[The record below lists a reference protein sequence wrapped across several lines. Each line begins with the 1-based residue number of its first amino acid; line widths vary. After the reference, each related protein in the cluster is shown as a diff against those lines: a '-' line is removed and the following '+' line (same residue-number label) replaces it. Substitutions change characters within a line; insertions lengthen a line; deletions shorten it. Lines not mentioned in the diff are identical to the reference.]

1 MTDILIRKTQKGR
14 SLNLSQLLDG
24 HSGAVIEYSIDD
36 HAGQTIAQ
44 HLSQSSAAN
53 VLFIDDVVL
62 SGLKD
67 ITTIM
72 GFSPSKNTA
81 YNLSGPGTDFIFGN
95 DENEGR
101 DSAVTS
107 CCYLVPAE
115 SLAAETNT
123 AYKTTEFFLIANGRK
138 NEFQSKRMNLNGFN
152 FDGREW
158 AGNRIL
164 NSAEAL
170 AADYETLL
178 AREGEEIKSAVPSQ
192 FRIKTNHYFA
202 RVKLPA
208 DGDQAFDG
216 PKFSIIC
223 PVFKSAFVEQMINS
237 VMAQV
242 WPNWELLIAVDG
254 PPQAELEKIAMV
266 LSKISDPRVSY
277 YIQANQGTGPT
288 RRDLAVQAT
297 GDFIFPIDDDDML
310 VPDSLR
316 CFAGAVSANPE
327 TFVFRGNTQIIGLI
341 EHSLQAR
348 KRYLIDGISNDT
360 FEVNQ
365 PYIIQKKLLH
375 QLGGY
380 VADSSLRNA
389 GEDTLLFHHIDQA
402 GAKVG
407 MINAPLYL
415 RRLSTQNLTLE
426 FKIEEAMG
434 HFKNIDQRFTPGGWE
449 IKDRKFGLD
458 GNFQTAMAAYT
469 HAAQKREVITANKF
483 FQYQTMS
490 DVNKLVI
497 DLEVTSRCNATCG
510 FCPRSV
516 MPDVKSF
523 IAVSTVE
530 NLANNIKNGPQRL
543 VVLCGIG
550 ESLLHPQ
557 IERIVEILTAAN
569 AYVAMTSNGALMNE
583 NIFRQLVKA
592 GLKSVNFS
600 VNAATGSTHELV
612 MGMKNFHKV
621 KANIE
626 RALEIKEELNADIKV
641 NVSFVV
647 CEQNE
652 HEVDQFVENWK
663 GSSATQ
669 IWLHPVNN
677 RAGLLGAGMK
687 SVKMDSFFTT
697 YAGDQR
703 VVVDVFRDHDETDNL
718 CKIAKNLAFISADGT
733 MRLCAMD
740 YQRVTAH
747 GNINSTTLQQLQFD
761 KLSGFIKGDY
771 DTLCGNCD
779 FCPSELKKQIA
790 LR

>member
-1 MTDILIRKTQKGR
+1 MIDILIRKTQKSR
-14 SLNLSQLLDG
+14 NLNLSQILDG
-24 HSGAVIEYSIDD
+24 HSGLVVEYSIDD
-36 HAGQTIAQ
+36 HAGQTISK
-44 HLSQSSAAN
+44 HLSNSSATN
-53 VLFIDDVVL
+53 VLFIDDMVL

-67 ITTIM
+67 ITAIT

-81 YNLSGPGTDFIFGN
+81 YNLSDPGTDFIFGN
-95 DENEGR
+95 DENKHS
-101 DSAVTS
+101 DNSVTS
-107 CCYLVPAE
+107 CCYLAPAE
-115 SLAAETNT
+115 SLVAETNT
-123 AYKTTEFFLIANGRK
+123 AYKTTEFFLIANGCT
-138 NEFQSKRMNLNGFN
+138 NEVQSKQINFSDFN

-158 AGNRIL
+158 AGNIIL

-178 AREGEEIKSAVPSQ
+178 AKKGDEIKAAVPPQ
-192 FRIKTNHYFA
+192 FRIKTHHYLA

-208 DGDQAFDG
+208 DGDQAIEG

-223 PVFKSAFVEQMINS
+223 PVFKSAFVAQMINS
-237 VMAQV
+237 VIAQT
-242 WPNWELLIAVDG
+242 WTNWELLIAVDG
-254 PPQAELEKIAMV
+254 PSPAELEKIAMV

-277 YIQANQGTGPT
+277 YIQENKGTGPT
-288 RRDLAVQAT
+288 RHDLAMQAT

-310 VPDSLR
+310 VSDSLR
-316 CFAGAVSANPE
+316 CFAGAVIANPE
-327 TFVFRGNTQIIGLI
+327 TLVFRGNTQIIGLV

-348 KRYLIDGISNDT
+348 KRYIINGISNDT

-365 PYIIQKKLLH
+365 PYIIQNKLLR

-380 VADSSLRNA
+380 IADSSLRNA
-389 GEDTLLFHHIDQA
+389 GEDTLLFHQIDQV

-426 FKIEEAMG
+426 FKVEEALD
-434 HFKNIDQRFTPGGWE
+434 HFKNIDQRFTPRGWK
-449 IKDRKFGLD
+449 IKDRTFGLD

-469 HAAQKREVITANKF
+469 HAAKKQEVITANKF

-497 DLEVTSRCNATCG
+497 DLEVTSRCNAICG
-510 FCPRSV
+510 FCPRSA

-523 IAVSTVE
+523 IAISTVE

-557 IERIVEILTAAN
+557 IEQIVDILTGAN

-583 NIFRQLVKA
+583 TIFRKLIKA
-592 GLKSVNFS
+592 GLKSINFS

-621 KANIE
+621 KVNIE
-626 RALEIKEELNADIKV
+626 RALEIKKELNADIKV

-652 HEVDQFVENWK
+652 QEVDQFVENWRS
-663 GSSATQ
+663 SSATQ

-687 SVKMDSFFTT
+687 SVKMDSFFTK
-697 YAGDQR
+697 YAGDER

-718 CKIAKNLAFISADGT
+718 CKIARNLAFISADGT

-747 GNINSTTLQQLQFD
+747 GNINSTTLQQLQFE
-761 KLSGFIKGDY
+761 KLSGLVKGNY
-771 DTLCGNCD
+771 NSLCGNCD